1 MSMAGEILSEVKQ
14 EKLFNILLKRE
25 ENQICADC
33 HTKAPT
39 WVSLDFGVFVCMNC
53 SGAHRHLSR
62 SVTRVYSTKIDS
74 WNHANYQIMDYVGNA
89 IANSYWEFKKPPRR
103 ITFNAQPDER
113 VRFVTEK
120 YVRKL
125 YCNPKAINP
134 VTVFL
139 KNREK
144 GILERPVQDNQDEH
158 YLDPKTQQIDEGK
171 KKFKSNGPSTEEHKN
186 QVIKEMK
193 EQKQNGKQD
202 FNSVTSP
209 TCQPS
214 KTADLL
220 DFDDNM
226 KLDNEDF
233 TGFTSAPANL
243 SNNQQQPQN
252 AQQNPQ
258 ININGNSLLDFYEK
272 KQNSAPINGTQANSN
287 GSNLNALYQNG
298 NHYKQ
303 NSFPGYTNQYQPHMQ
318 QNLSNQVNPNANKTN
333 YQLNGQLTQNQ
344 TGLIN
349 SNPQSNNNNSNTQ
362 QQQAQNKPV
371 SLMELYQNNSNS
383 STNNNN
389 IQNTQQFTA
398 INQAFN
404 TQVNANKNP
413 NEVVV
418 DKNKYQALN
427 QMNQMGQVGQMGY
440 QGYYPYYQMQQGYQ
454 NYNYQNQWKQQ

>member
-33 HTKAPT
+33 HSKAPT

-144 GILERPVQDNQDEH
+144 GILERPVQDNQEQH
-158 YLDPKTQQIDEGK
+158 IQVPPTQQVEGK
-171 KKFKSNGPSTEEHKN
+171 KRFISNGAASNEHNIKVSN
-186 QVIKEMK
+186 DIKEH
-193 EQKQNGKQD
+193 KQNGKQD

-209 TCQPS
+209 MSQPI
-214 KTADLL
+214 KTIDLL
-220 DFDDNM
+220 DVDDNM

-233 TGFTSAPANL
+233 TCFTSAPTNL
-243 SNNQQQPQN
+243 QNNQPQN
-252 AQQNPQ
+252 TQQNPQ
-258 ININGNSLLDFYEK
+258 INVNGNSLLDFYEK
-272 KQNSAPINGTQANSN
+272 KQSTAPLNGTHANST

-303 NSFPGYTNQYQPHMQ
+303 NSFPGYTNQYSPQMQ

-344 TGLIN
+344 IGLSN
-349 SNPQSNNNNSNTQ
+349 SNVSTNNNQ
-362 QQQAQNKPV
+362 QQQAQNKPI
-371 SLMELYQNNSNS
+371 SLMELYQNNGSNNIN
-383 STNNNN
+383 TNNN
-389 IQNTQQFTA
+389 IQSTQQFTA
-398 INQAFN
+398 VNQPFN

-427 QMNQMGQVGQMGY
+427 QMNQMGY